1 MKFLATA
8 LPTLPDPEA
17 PADKMPG
24 HWLLAKL
31 GKRVLRPGGL
41 ELTRQLLNDL
51 GIDRSDD
58 VIEFAPGLGVTAR
71 LTLAHKPRSYT
82 AIERDTAAA
91 RTVVN
96 CLSGKSQKCIVA
108 TAEDTGLPSE
118 TASVVYGEAMLSMQP
133 AAAKARIVA
142 EAARLLKPG
151 GRYGIHELCLMPDDV
166 DPGTRE
172 AIQRG
177 MSSEIHVGVRPLTAQ
192 EWREII
198 ASAGLIV
205 VAERKAPMHLLEPVR
220 LIRDEGFPRAIR
232 FIWNVIR
239 DPIARR
245 RVGKMRRV
253 FRTYRDN
260 LSAIALIATKPREQH
275 P

>member
-1 MKFLATA
+1 
-8 LPTLPDPEA
+8 
-17 PADKMPG
+17 
-24 HWLLAKL
+24 
-31 GKRVLRPGGL
+31 
-41 ELTRQLLNDL
+41 
-51 GIDRSDD
+51 
-58 VIEFAPGLGVTAR
+58 
-71 LTLAHKPRSYT
+71 
-82 AIERDTAAA
+82 
-91 RTVVN
+91 VVN